1 MRVFLI
7 ALGLCVSSAVV
18 SAGFFLTVFQNDT
31 SYEAN
36 HEAKKP
42 DTVVEAESAIVE
54 TPPTINMAAL
64 ASKGLSADE
73 LARKRAR
80 KAYRVPIPRQN
91 PFDQIVDISEL
102 IAVSGEDLEDQT
114 AAIGLSPSLELAKE
128 QLDELSDD
136 RALAAAAAIAPEV
149 LDDVTVDPGNLG
161 ILGVIID
168 TALNGGQTINTNR
181 DVGPEVP
188 TVDVIVNP

>member
-31 SYEAN
+31 SYEVRKPA
-36 HEAKKP
+36 EATP
-42 DTVVEAESAIVE
+42 ESAVAAKE
-54 TPPTINMAAL
+54 SAAPPEINLAAL
-64 ASKGLSADE
+64 ATKGLSPDE

-80 KAYRVPIPRQN
+80 HAYRVPIPRQN

-102 IAVSGEDLEDQT
+102 TAISGEDLGDQT
-114 AAIGLSPSLELAKE
+114 AAIGLAPSLELAKE
-128 QLDELSDD
+128 QLDELGDD
-136 RALAAAAAIAPEV
+136 RALSAAAAIAPEV
-149 LDDVTVDPGNLG
+149 LDDVSVDPGNLG
-161 ILGVIID
+161 LLGVIID

-181 DVGPEVP
+181 DVGPATPSINVGP
-188 TVDVIVNP
+188 